1 MNRTM
6 GTLLWAMDLEPAG
19 MRELRDN
26 GVYTGTALGALQ
38 AAQSR
43 AVLPALQRCA
53 GRHGLLVSAGT
64 GRLPPALPLLSHWTQ
79 LRVGGTRYGGDIMA
93 ATDEPLAFVDDA
105 FDLVWLCHVLEVVDD
120 FSAVLQEAV
129 RVLAAG
135 GTLVITGIHPISA
148 WAPWY
153 YWHER
158 GAGHGLHMPSRLAR
172 KLRHSGLR
180 VTGMQRVGSA
190 WPHRGTPEPEAA
202 YPVGGG
208 YVLVA
213 QKQRSLVTP
222 LRLRTDSLHLPA
234 NGRLSPSAQRKLTA

>member
-1 MNRTM
+1 M
-6 GTLLWAMDLEPAG
+6 GTLLRAMDFGPAG
-19 MRELRDN
+19 MREPRDS
-26 GVYTGTALGALQ
+26 GIYTGTALGALK

-43 AVLPALQRCA
+43 ALLPALQRCA
-53 GRHGLLVSAGT
+53 GSHGLLVSAGT
-64 GRLPPALPLLSHWTQ
+64 GQLPPALPLLSHWTQ
-79 LRVGGTRYGGDIMA
+79 LLANGPRYGGDIIA

-120 FSAVLQEAV
+120 FSGVLDEAV

-153 YWHER
+153 YWQER
-158 GAGHGLHMPSRLAR
+158 GAGYGLHTPSRLAR

-190 WPHRGTPEPEAA
+190 WPRRGTPVPAAA
-202 YPVGGG
+202 YPAGGG

-222 LRLRTDSLHLPA
+222 LRLRADPLLLPA

>member
-1 MNRTM
+1 
-6 GTLLWAMDLEPAG
+6 
-19 MRELRDN
+19 MRESRES
-26 GVYTGTALGALQ
+26 GVYTGTALCALQ
-38 AAQSR
+38 AAQAR
-43 AVLPALQRCA
+43 ALLPALQRCA
-53 GRHGLLVSAGT
+53 GSHGLLVSAGT
-64 GRLPPALPLLSHWTQ
+64 GQMPPALPLLSHWTQ
-79 LRVGGTRYGGDIMA
+79 LLVSGPRYGGDIIA

-105 FDLVWLCHVLEVVDD
+105 FDLVWLRHVLEVVDD
-120 FSAVLQEAV
+120 FSAVLHEAV

-135 GTLVITGIHPISA
+135 GTLVITGIHPLSA

-153 YWHER
+153 YWQER
-158 GAGHGLHMPSRLAR
+158 GAGHGLHTPSRLAR

-190 WPHRGTPEPEAA
+190 WPWRGASMPAA
-202 YPVGGG
+202 PYPVGGG

-222 LRLRTDSLHLPA
+222 LRLRPESLHLPA

>member
-1 MNRTM
+1 
-6 GTLLWAMDLEPAG
+6 
-19 MRELRDN
+19 MREPR
-26 GVYTGTALGALQ
+26 GSGIYTGTALSALQ
-38 AAQSR
+38 AAQ
-43 AVLPALQRCA
+43 AQALLPALQRCA
-53 GRHGLLVSAGT
+53 GRHGLLISAGN
-64 GRLPPALPLLSHWTQ
+64 GQLPPALPLLSHWTQ
-79 LRVGGTRYGGDIMA
+79 LWVSEPRYAGDIIA

-105 FDLVWLCHVLEVVDD
+105 FDLVWLRHVLEVVDD
-120 FSAVLQEAV
+120 FSAMLHEAV

-135 GTLVITGIHPISA
+135 GILVITGIHPISA

-153 YWHER
+153 YWQER
-158 GAGHGLHMPSRLAR
+158 GAGHGLHTPSRLAR
-172 KLRHSGLR
+172 ELGRSGLR

-190 WPHRGTPEPEAA
+190 WPRRRAPMPVVP

-222 LRLRTDSLHLPA
+222 LRLRTEPLHLPA